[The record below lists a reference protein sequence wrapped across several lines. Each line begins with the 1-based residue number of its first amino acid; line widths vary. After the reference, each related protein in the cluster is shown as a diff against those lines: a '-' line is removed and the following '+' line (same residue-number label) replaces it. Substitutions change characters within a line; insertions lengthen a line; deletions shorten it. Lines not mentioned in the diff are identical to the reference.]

1 VDRRDFLIG
10 SASGLG
16 ATVATASQAASST
29 SPAAPTKSPA
39 APGTSRAASRQ
50 STGSTEG
57 SSGRNVLLII
67 ADDQGLDAGCY
78 GSTVKTPS
86 LDQLAREG
94 TLFTQA
100 YATVSS
106 CSSSRSVL
114 YTGLFSHTNGMYGL
128 AHDVHNQ
135 ALLDW
140 VVTLPKLMSAAGY
153 ATALVGKKHIR
164 PESALPYDAELVPE
178 KPGIRD
184 VSALAT
190 AVGRFIRAQAA
201 KPFFITVGCSDP
213 HRAEENFGNTHAWPD
228 VPRHAYQP
236 AEVQIPAHLPDLPA
250 VRADLA
256 QYYESVSR
264 LDRGVGLILSQ
275 LEASGHEN
283 DTLVIFLSD
292 NGRAFPGA
300 KTTLYDDGIHLP
312 LIVRAPQATPGARC
326 EAMVS
331 WVDIAPTILDFAG
344 APRPAAY
351 ALHGRSLLSVLRQAR
366 PPGWDRIFASHCF
379 HEINQYYP
387 MRAMRT
393 PHYSYIANLAHAL
406 EFPIAGDVASSPSW
420 KAIAAGGVNL
430 GKRTLDSYL
439 RRPAEELY
447 DVINDPGQVVNLASS
462 ANHRHTLSEMR
473 ASVRQWRVATKDPWL
488 EGQTSPFEHP
498 H

>member
-16 ATVATASQAASST
+16 TVVSTMSQ
-29 SPAAPTKSPA
+29 PAARVSSA
-39 APGTSRAASRQ
+39 APSP
-50 STGSTEG
+50 
-57 SSGRNVLLII
+57 GRNVLLLI

-78 GSTVKTPS
+78 GGKVKTPS
-86 LDQLAREG
+86 LDQLASQG

-114 YTGLFSHTNGMYGL
+114 YTGLFSHSNGMYGL
-128 AHDVHNQ
+128 AHGVHNQ
-135 ALLDW
+135 SLLDW

-178 KPGIRD
+178 QPGIRD
-184 VSALAT
+184 VAALAN
-190 AVGRFIRAQAA
+190 AVGSFIRAQAS
-201 KPFFITVGCSDP
+201 KPFFITVGFSDP
-213 HRAEENFGNTHAWPD
+213 HRAEENFGNTREWPD
-228 VPRHAYQP
+228 VPRSPYEP
-236 AEVQIPAHLPDLPA
+236 ADVQIPAHLPDLPA

-275 LEASGHEN
+275 LEASGHAN
-283 DTLVIFLSD
+283 DTLVIYLSD

-300 KTTLYDDGIHLP
+300 KTTLYDEGIHLP
-312 LIVRAPQATPGARC
+312 LIVRAPQATPGVRC
-326 EAMVS
+326 EGMVS

-344 APRPAAY
+344 ARGPAAY
-351 ALHGRSLLSVLRQAR
+351 ALQGRSLLPVLSQAH
-366 PPGWDRIFASHCF
+366 PPGWDRIFASHCL

-387 MRAMRT
+387 MRALRT
-393 PHYSYIANLAHAL
+393 PRHSYILNLAHEL
-406 EFPIAGDVASSPSW
+406 DFPIAGDVASSPSW
-420 KAIAAGGVNL
+420 KAVAAGGGNL
-430 GKRTLDSYL
+430 GKRTLERYL

-447 DVINDPGQVVNLASS
+447 DVVNDPDQVINLAGR
-462 ANHRHTLSEMR
+462 ADHHHTLSEMR
-473 ASVRQWRVATKDPWL
+473 ASMRQWRVATKDPWL
-488 EGQTSPFEHP
+488 EGQTSPFEHA